1 MAEVIVTGGSG
12 FTGSRLILKLLS
24 EGHRVIALARSEVS
38 KAKISGLGAE
48 VRMGNLDDFL
58 SIQTIFKEFPDAHLA
73 NIASMGFGSG
83 PNVVKAA
90 TESGIK
96 RSLFV
101 STTSI
106 FTSLPTSS
114 KPVRLEAEYAV
125 KSSDLDWTIIRP
137 TMIYG
142 APGDRNMERL
152 LRYIKRS
159 RVALLPLPGH
169 GQALQ
174 QPVNVYDLI
183 EGISEALFSTKAI
196 KGEYN
201 LGGPEPMTLKETF
214 ETAALAVGNR
224 AHFISLPISPLV
236 KGAQYMS
243 KIFGKSP
250 ISAEQIQRLDENKNV
265 SIADAIRD
273 LNYQPRTFKEGI
285 EQEWN
290 LICQVMPDR

>member
-12 FTGSRLILKLLS
+12 FTGSRLILKLIS
-24 EGHRVIALARSEVS
+24 EGHRVVGIARSEPS

-48 VRMGNLDDFL
+48 VRMGDLEDFS
-58 SIQTIFKEFPDAHLA
+58 SICSIFKEFPDAYLA

-83 PNVVKAA
+83 PNVVNAA
-90 TESGIK
+90 SESGIK

-106 FTSLPTSS
+106 FTTLSTSS
-114 KPVRLEAEYAV
+114 KPIRLEAEDAV

-152 LRYIKRS
+152 LRYINRS
-159 RVALLPLPGH
+159 KVALLPLPGH

-183 EGISEALFSTKAI
+183 EGISEALFSSKAI

-201 LGGPEPMTLKETF
+201 LGGPEPMTLKDTF
-214 ETAALAVGNR
+214 EIASLAVGNK

-243 KIFGKSP
+243 KVFGKSP
-250 ISAEQIQRLDENKNV
+250 ISTEQILRLDENKNV
-265 SIADAIRD
+265 SIADASRD
-273 LNYQPRTFKEGI
+273 LNYQPRSFKEGI
-285 EQEWN
+285 TDEWN
-290 LICQVMPDR
+290 LINHTMLDR